1 VINFY
6 YGEKMKKILLFFL
19 LTPFMCFGNNYLD
32 FSSGI
37 ATYSGDLEGNSPVY
51 TIGYSGNLD
60 SGFLY
65 EVFYS
70 LEDSSIDFGS
80 FGEYDYTAS
89 GLSFNLGYAFMDLK
103 EGSPYLT
110 FGITDTDV
118 EIEGLASDSDAS
130 QYLSVGYMRRSIE
143 GINWRVG
150 ISENV
155 NDCDDSCTQI
165 DGGATFEVSQNVAL
179 GFDIH
184 AVEDISLVEFIVQY
198 RF

>member
-1 VINFY
+1 
-6 YGEKMKKILLFFL
+6 MKKILLFFL

-37 ATYSGDLEGNSPVY
+37 KTYSGDLEGDSPVY
-51 TIGYSGNLD
+51 TISYSGNLD

-70 LEDSSIDFGS
+70 LEDSSIDLGY

-89 GLSFNLGYAFMDLK
+89 GLGFSLGYAFMDLE

-110 FGITDTDV
+110 FGISDTDV
-118 EIEGLASDSDAS
+118 EIEGLASESDAS

-143 GINWRVG
+143 GTNWTVG
-150 ISENV
+150 ISQSV
-155 NDCDDSCTQI
+155 NDCDESCTQI
-165 DGGATFEVSQNVAL
+165 NGGASFEISQSVAL

-184 AVEDISLVEFIVQY
+184 AVEDISLVEFVVQY

>member
-1 VINFY
+1 
-6 YGEKMKKILLFFL
+6 
-19 LTPFMCFGNNYLD
+19 MCFGNNYLD

-37 ATYSGDLEGNSPVY
+37 KTYSGDLEGDSPVY
-51 TIGYSGNLD
+51 TISYSGDLD

-70 LEDSSIDFGS
+70 LEDSSIDLGY

-89 GLSFNLGYAFMDLK
+89 GLGFSLGYAFMDLE

-110 FGITDTDV
+110 FGISDTDL
-118 EIEGLASDSDAS
+118 EIEGLVSESDAS
-130 QYLSVGYMRRSIE
+130 QYLSVGYMRRSIK
-143 GINWRVG
+143 GTNWNVG
-150 ISENV
+150 ISQSV
-155 NDCDDSCTQI
+155 NDCDESCTQI
-165 DGGATFEVSQNVAL
+165 NGGASFEISQSVAL

-184 AVEDISLVEFIVQY
+184 AVEDISLVEFVVQY